1 MTISTPHTKSVGG
14 LDPSPG
20 SAALCHQCLGPA
32 LLLLWLL
39 LVMTEGLALFSVS
52 GGDRPGD
59 VHHPG
64 GAGAGLG
71 WPGWEVRAGD
81 AESWICVWRNKVRT
95 G

>member
-20 SAALCHQCLGPA
+20 SSALCHQRLGLA

-39 LVMTEGLALFSVS
+39 LVMTEGLTPFSVS

-71 WPGWEVRAGD
+71 RP
-81 AESWICVWRNKVRT
+81 
-95 G
+95 